1 MEEKGEVEEVF
12 GTLGKEESV
21 SHKTSKTSL
30 REQLEADIQD
40 TQTESN
46 YSYTASDLLN
56 KVFIQKTEISIN
68 KYSEL
73 PLLIM

>member
-1 MEEKGEVEEVF
+1 MQFLEAGEERGEEVF

-40 TQTESN
+40 TETESK
-46 YSYTASDLLN
+46 YFYTAYW
-56 KVFIQKTEISIN
+56 FT
-68 KYSEL
+68 
-73 PLLIM
+73 